1 MARTRVVPALVLLW
15 LCWGSSF
22 PAMRVV
28 VESLPPLTT
37 SGAVFLTAGVVLAV
51 VHARDLRRAP
61 LLALR
66 RAALVGACLLGAQ
79 GLAVVAVVRVPAS
92 TSALLAPSI
101 PLWLVVL
108 RAALGE
114 RVGARELACL
124 AVGLGGVAVIVVI
137 EAGGPGWTPWV
148 LLVLGTSILWAAGT
162 LVAARSVVLPAPGA
176 TTAVQL
182 VTGGALVLTAGLALD
197 PAPPGVGN
205 ASSWAAVAVLL
216 VVDSLGGFALFTWL
230 LRHAPVSVVGTYA
243 YAVPVVAYLA
253 GVLVLGEPFHPVVLV
268 GAALVLGAVAL
279 QVRQHA
285 LAGPH
290 DRAGDLRRGA

>member
-1 MARTRVVPALVLLW
+1 MPARVVLALVSLW

-22 PAMRVV
+22 PAMRVMV
-28 VESLPPLTT
+28 GTLPPLTT
-37 SGAVFLTAGVVLAV
+37 SGAVFLTAGVVLTVA
-51 VHARDLRRAP
+51 HARDLRRTAP
-61 LLALR
+61 LALR
-66 RAALVGACLLGAQ
+66 RATLVGVCLLGAQ
-79 GLAVVAVVRVPAS
+79 GLAVVAVVHVPAS
-92 TSALLAPSI
+92 TSALLAASI

-108 RAALGE
+108 RVVTGE

-124 AVGLGGVAVIVVI
+124 VVGLAGVVVIVLV

-148 LLVLGTSILWAAGT
+148 LLVLGTSVLWATGT

-176 TTAVQL
+176 ATAVQL
-182 VTGGALVLTAGLALD
+182 VTGGALVLTAGLVLE
-197 PAPPGVGN
+197 PAPSVVGN

-216 VVDSLGGFALFTWL
+216 VADSLAGFALFTWL

-268 GAALVLGAVAL
+268 GAALVLGAVAG
-279 QVRQHA
+279 A
-285 LAGPH
+285 L
-290 DRAGDLRRGA
+290 RAREY